1 MKLIEVKGLTK
12 SFGSEALLKDFSLD
26 ISEGEIVAV
35 MGPSGIGKSTL
46 LNIIGGLDREYEGSI
61 SYDKKIFEGIEV
73 PFPFVFQ
80 ESESLLPWKSVEDNV
95 RIAGRQLAQEEIDD
109 ALKSVG
115 LYEHRRKKPS
125 ELSGGMKQRVSLA
138 RALVCRSRVLLLDEP
153 FASLDSEMRTKLQ
166 LLVKDLCKSKG
177 ITVIMVTHDRSEA
190 EAMADRIVFI

>member
-12 SFGSEALLKDFSLD
+12 SFGSESLLKNFSLD

-95 RIAGRQLAQEEIDD
+95 RIAGRRLAQEEIDD

>member
-12 SFGSEALLKDFSLD
+12 SFGSETLLKDFALD
-26 ISEGEIVAV
+26 IGEGEIVAV

-46 LNIIGGLDREYEGSI
+46 LNIIGGLDKVYEGSI
-61 SYDKKIFEGIEV
+61 SYDQKVFDGIEV

-80 ESESLLPWKSVEDNV
+80 ESESLLPWKTVEDNV
-95 RIAGRQLAQEEIDD
+95 RIAGKRLTQEEINE

-115 LYEHRRKKPS
+115 LYEHRQKKPS

-166 LLVKDLCKSKG
+166 LLVKDLCRSKG

>member
-95 RIAGRQLAQEEIDD
+95 RIAGRQLAQDEIDD

-177 ITVIMVTHDRSEA
+177 ITVIMVTHDRREA